1 MILIMIEITFDDDS
15 YKSLVNINSTAKMR
29 FRLCMIFRHLIL
41 LIGSCRNVNA
51 HDLVRQLTSNM

>member
-1 MILIMIEITFDDDS
+1 MIEITFDDDS
-15 YKSLVNINSTAKMR
+15 YKSLVNSTAKMR
-29 FRLCMIFRHLIL
+29 FRSCMIFRHLIL

>member
-1 MILIMIEITFDDDS
+1 MIEITFDDDS